1 VERIW
6 GVHGGR
12 GSSKQGVPRCRK
24 NRAAGSDGGG
34 TEEQPRAPTRGS
46 RELTASVRSLGW

>member
-6 GVHGGR
+6 GVRGGR
-12 GSSKQGVPRCRK
+12 GSSKQGVPRWRK

-34 TEEQPRAPTRGS
+34 TEEQPSGPKRFQIFPIYPKLTRF
-46 RELTASVRSLGW
+46 